1 MPNSFR
7 PTPATHTTIEQ
18 ILSSEG
24 GRRFF
29 GDGPP
34 SWRQGRND
42 RPAKTSELAVRERGL
57 LVKALRRDGS
67 AEALEL
73 AGRMDLCRRGRR
85 CLSGACPACA
95 RATQRVFV
103 HACRNLFDD
112 HGQDMVTV
120 NIVCHWAGIDRS
132 RLADHDDLFE
142 ETRGRLRDA
151 LADVTVRA
159 VGGFDVSLNT
169 HESDA
174 FEPYWAPHVL
184 IIAPARRLLR
194 LGQDFRAWFPPG
206 DDTPRPVR
214 MSKFDGEARGF
225 AYALKPDFSRRIS
238 LEPRL
243 LADGSRS
250 TFGTRN
256 KSIGGASRVELALAL
271 DRAGLD
277 ARLFMRGYELV
288 TSGGDVEIVR
298 LSAPQRRAHQQ
309 SDQPSRTPSPR

>member
-1 MPNSFR
+1 MPNGSR
-7 PTPATHTTIEQ
+7 PTRATPTTIEQ
-18 ILSSEG
+18 ILSSQG

-34 SWRQGRND
+34 NWTQGRND
-42 RPAKTSELAVRERGL
+42 HPAKTSETAVHERGL

-73 AGRMDLCRRGRR
+73 AGRMDRCRRGRR

-95 RATQRVFV
+95 RAAQRVFV
-103 HACRNLFDD
+103 HACRNLFHV
-112 HGQDMVTV
+112 HGEDMVAV
-120 NIVCHWAGIDRS
+120 NIVCHWAAIDRG

-142 ETRGRLRDA
+142 ETRGRLLDA
-151 LADVTVRA
+151 LADVAVRA
-159 VGGFDVSLNT
+159 VGGFDISLNT
-169 HESDA
+169 HESEA

-184 IIAPARRLLR
+184 IIAPARRLHR
-194 LGQDFRAWFPPG
+194 LHEDFREWFPAG

-214 MSKFDGEARGF
+214 MSAFDGEARGF
-225 AYALKPDFSRRIS
+225 AYALKTDFHRRIS

-256 KSIGGASRVELALAL
+256 KPIGGASRVELALAL

-277 ARLFMRGYELV
+277 ARLFIRGYQLV
-288 TSGGDVEIVR
+288 TSGGDVEIVPR
-298 LSAPQRRAHQQ
+298 TSSQRRASHEA
-309 SDQPSRTPSPR
+309 DQPGRLPTPR